1 MKTDDKDREGGDS
14 HGAIGA
20 KLMEYALKVRKVFV
34 TGGVDEKMAKDVV
47 QQLHILASIS
57 DEPIYMFVNSPGGH
71 VESGDMIFD
80 AIRFITPK
88 VIMIGSGSVASA
100 GALIYAAADKEN
112 RYSLP
117 NTRFLLHQP
126 SGGIQGPASN
136 IEIYRREIVR
146 MKERLDRIFA
156 EATGQTPEKIS
167 ADTERDFWL
176 NAEEAVRV
184 RPGQQDHRFG
194 TGDHAAWPVS
204 FRRPDKYEGGREER
218 ISRFSSRSL
227 FFL

>member
-57 DEPIYMFVNSPGGH
+57 DDPIYMFVNSPGGH
-71 VESGDMIFD
+71 VESGGMIFD

-176 NAEEAVRV
+176 NAEEAVQYGLVNKIIVSEREITL
-184 RPGQQDHRFG
+184 PGQ
-194 TGDHAAWPVS
+194 
-204 FRRPDKYEGGREER
+204 
-218 ISRFSSRSL
+218 
-227 FFL
+227 